1 MKKLLCVLIGPT
13 AVGKTSCALKIASH
27 FGIPIISADS
37 RQIYRNMTIG
47 TAAPTPQ
54 ELRQVRHFF
63 VGTKNIT
70 EHYSAG
76 QFEIDALNVIGTL
89 FGKQDLALMTGGSM
103 MYVDAVCNGMDDVP
117 NADPDVR
124 ESVAEILANE
134 GLDKLKAMLKL
145 LDPKFYAQVDLKNP
159 KRVMHAVEVCLQT
172 GRPYSE
178 IRTGIKKQRNF
189 QILKIGL
196 ELPREELFERINRRV
211 DMMIYD
217 GLENEARNLYP
228 HKNSNALNT
237 VGYKEWFDF
246 FDGKTES
253 KDEVVRLIKRN
264 TRHYAKKQMTWFKRD
279 SSIQWFAPDET
290 ERIIELINQEL
301 WQTTQD

>member
-27 FGIPIISADS
+27 FEIPIISADS

-54 ELRQVRHFF
+54 EMRKVRHFF
-63 VGTKNIT
+63 IGTKDIC

-76 QFEIDALNVIGTL
+76 QFEIDALEVIETL
-89 FGKQDLALMTGGSM
+89 LSKQDIALMTGGSM

-117 NADPDVR
+117 DADPDVR